1 MQTPAQFNEEETARL
16 EKIIPIYQ
24 WGLETLLT
32 KLRIV
37 NEDLQNFQNKD
48 IIDYMASRIKTPESI
63 AQKLHG
69 LGLEITAE
77 SARETLRDIAGI
89 RILCPF
95 SVDIYFLAGLIR
107 SIPDLRI
114 ESEKD
119 YVGNP
124 KPSGYR
130 SYHIIT
136 HVPVFYSGKM
146 DEVAVEIQIRTEAMN
161 FWATLEH
168 KVRYKY
174 KGDIP
179 KHLSDELASIANQ
192 ISEMDNRMY
201 KIYDIISLINDK

>member
-1 MQTPAQFNEEETARL
+1 MQTPVRFNEEEFARL
-16 EKIIPIYQ
+16 KKITPIYQ

-37 NEDLQNFQNKD
+37 HEDLRNFQSKD
-48 IIDYMASRIKTPESI
+48 VIDYIASRIKTPESI

-69 LGLEITAE
+69 LGVEVTAE
-77 SARETLRDIAGI
+77 SAREHLRDIAGI

-95 SVDIYFLAGLIR
+95 SVDIYFLADLIR

-119 YVGNP
+119 YVGKP

-130 SYHIIT
+130 SYHIIA

-179 KHLSDELASIANQ
+179 KHLSDELASIADQ